1 MKQTSAYFRRFGFLP
16 RDVPPN
22 AFSRATRRE
31 AERSFPRPHLI
42 FPPDVWSSRPAWVAG
57 LGSKGSIAP
66 GKDADFV
73 VWDPDAEVLVGDDG
87 ADGWPV
93 EHKHPTTPWRGRRLR
108 GRVVSTFLRGEL
120 VYERR
125 PTDGAHEHRAEG
137 PYGRTMRRT

>member
-1 MKQTSAYFRRFGFLP
+1 MEFASRVGRRSRLEGLHRP
-16 RDVPPN
+16 R
-22 AFSRATRRE
+22 
-31 AERSFPRPHLI
+31 
-42 FPPDVWSSRPAWVAG
+42 
-57 LGSKGSIAP
+57 
-66 GKDADFV
+66 KDADFV

-108 GRVVSTFLRGEL
+108 GRVISTFLRGEL

-137 PYGRTMRRT
+137 PYGRPSQDVSAQIFARRG